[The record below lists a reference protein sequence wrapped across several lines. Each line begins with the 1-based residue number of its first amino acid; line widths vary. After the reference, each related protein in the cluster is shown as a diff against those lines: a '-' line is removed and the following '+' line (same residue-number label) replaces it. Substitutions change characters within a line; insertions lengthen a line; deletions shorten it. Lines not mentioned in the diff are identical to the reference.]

1 MSKEKGGG
9 NKRVGRWVGLGRFMS
24 IKLAAGAVCG
34 ISSGG
39 SSYAGTPVTVTL
51 NNANTHAG
59 LDTIPHI

>member
-1 MSKEKGGG
+1 
-9 NKRVGRWVGLGRFMS
+9 MS

-59 LDTIPHI
+59 YYSSYLVLPPSL